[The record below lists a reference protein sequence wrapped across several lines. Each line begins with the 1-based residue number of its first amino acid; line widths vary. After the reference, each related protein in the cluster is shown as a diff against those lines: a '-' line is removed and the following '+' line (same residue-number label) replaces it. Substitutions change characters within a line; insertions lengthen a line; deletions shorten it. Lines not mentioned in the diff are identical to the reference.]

1 VIKTNETEMCGTY
14 VYTILIK
21 NNLWQMTYWK
31 NRHRLQQD
39 IEVDITGL
47 GRQSLYWVHEAWDI
61 DLWRVLVD
69 MTIMLL
75 QGPEEAGNF
84 WYS

>member
-1 VIKTNETEMCGTY
+1 MCGTF

-21 NNLWQMTYWK
+21 ANLGQMAYWK
-31 NRHRLQQD
+31 TTHRLQQD

-47 GRQSLYWVHEAWDI
+47 GRRSLYLVHEAWVI
-61 DLWRVLVD
+61 DQWRVLVD
-69 MTIMLL
+69 MTMMLL
-75 QGPEEAGNF
+75 QGPEEAGNC

>member
-1 VIKTNETEMCGTY
+1 
-14 VYTILIK
+14 
-21 NNLWQMTYWK
+21 
-31 NRHRLQQD
+31 LQQD

-47 GRQSLYWVHEAWDI
+47 GRQSLYWIHEAWDI
-61 DLWRVLVD
+61 NQWRVLVD
-69 MTIMLL
+69 MTMILL